1 MWADTTQAQ
10 PHHYW
15 WASIAQQALTYLRPF
30 IKLSGTQDEAWQ
42 TVVRVLSD
50 L

>member
-15 WASIAQQALTYLRPF
+15 WASIAQQALSYLRPYV
-30 IKLSGTQDEAWQ
+30 KLNNQQQEWWDG
-42 TVVRVLSD
+42 VGRILGD